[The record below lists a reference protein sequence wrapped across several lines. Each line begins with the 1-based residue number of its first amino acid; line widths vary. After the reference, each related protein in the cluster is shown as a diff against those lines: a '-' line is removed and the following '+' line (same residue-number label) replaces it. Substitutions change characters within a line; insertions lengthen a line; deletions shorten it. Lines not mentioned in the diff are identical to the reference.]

1 MKKKTVFYGIVPV
14 IILVTLFFFITKSD
28 EEKAVVPLNVS
39 FCYFPDEKK
48 ITVRNCDTVDFVH
61 AELVIDKYYKLS
73 GMNLLKDETYEFWL
87 AEFVHYNKSH
97 YPVKQNPR
105 LFSVW
110 SELNNGENG
119 FFSKKIIP

>member
-1 MKKKTVFYGIVPV
+1 MNRKKLYYTIVPV
-14 IILVTLFFFITKSD
+14 IILIASFLFISKKD
-28 EEKAVVPLNVS
+28 EEKTVVPLNVS
-39 FCYFPDEKK
+39 FRYFPDEKK

-87 AEFVHYNKSH
+87 AEFVHYNKNH

-110 SELNNGENG
+110 SELNNGKNG
-119 FFSKKIIP
+119 FYSKKIVP